1 MPAADIEVDVGLVR
15 LLLDAQRPDLARLE
29 IRPLAFGWDN
39 FSFRIGDDHVARLP
53 RRAIAAG
60 LIENEARWLPELAPD
75 LPLPVPTPEFV
86 GEPMDRYPW
95 RWLITPFIPGQ
106 PAGEVTAFDVA
117 RCSEQIGD
125 FLKQLHQVAPSE
137 APANPYRGGPLTD
150 RDAATR
156 QRLDAVADRRAR
168 GRLARLWA
176 EALSA
181 DLFEGSPVWIHGDL
195 HPQNLLVA
203 DRVLAGVIDFGDIT
217 AGDPATDLAVAWS
230 LASDF
235 QDRFWEAYGP
245 SGDSLRLRARGW
257 AISLGLAY
265 VASSADNPSMERIG
279 ETTLRAVLD
288 LS

>member
-1 MPAADIEVDVGLVR
+1 MPAADVEVDVGLVR
-15 LLLDAQRPDLARLE
+15 LLLSAQRPDLARLD

-39 FSFRIGDDHVARLP
+39 FSFRVGVDHVARLP

-60 LIENEARWLPELAPD
+60 LIENEARWLPELAPG
-75 LPLPVPTPEFV
+75 LPLPIPTPEFV

-95 RWLITPFIPGQ
+95 RWLITPFISGQ
-106 PAGEVTAFDVA
+106 PAGGVIDFDGA

-125 FLKQLHQVAPSE
+125 FLKELHHLAPSE
-137 APANPYRGGPLTD
+137 APANPFRGGLLSD
-150 RDAATR
+150 RDVATR
-156 QRLDAVADRRAR
+156 RRLDAVADGRAR
-168 GRLARLWA
+168 GRLAELWS
-176 EALSA
+176 ESLSA
-181 DLFEGSPVWIHGDL
+181 DPFEGSPVWIHGDL

-203 DRVLAGVIDFGDIT
+203 DRVLTGVIDFGDIT

-230 LASDF
+230 LAPDF
-235 QDRFWEAYGP
+235 QGTFWEAYGP
-245 SGDSLRLRARGW
+245 SGDALRLRARGW

-265 VASSADNPSMERIG
+265 VASSADNPSMERVG